1 MDAGEPVV
9 SVDTKKKELIG
20 NFKNTGRT
28 WCSEAEEVD
37 AHDFPSD
44 AECRSAPYG
53 LYDLSANRGFFNV
66 GVSADT
72 PDFAVD
78 SLVRWWRKEG
88 AGRYPKAK
96 RLLVLADSGG
106 SNGARSRVYK
116 LRLQEKFAD
125 AFGIPV
131 TVCHYPT
138 GASKWNPV
146 EHRLFSHVSNNW
158 AGKPLRSLKGMLAC
172 IRGTVTKAG
181 LKVRALL
188 TRKTYPKG
196 AKVTKKEFAA
206 IEIQRHKVCPAW
218 NYTISP
224 RKGLSDR
231 K

>member
-1 MDAGEPVV
+1 LDAGEPVV

-20 NFKNTGRT
+20 NFKNAGRT
-28 WCSEAEEVD
+28 WCSAADEVD

-44 AECRSAPYG
+44 AEFRSAPYG
-53 LYDLSANRGFFNV
+53 LYDLAANRGFFNV

-78 SLVRWWRKEG
+78 SLVRWWRKDG
-88 AGRYPKAK
+88 AGRYPKAQ

-116 LRLQEKFAD
+116 LRLQEKLAD

-172 IRGTVTKAG
+172 IRGTVTKTG
-181 LKVRALL
+181 LKVRGLL

-196 AKVTKKEFAA
+196 VNVTKKKFAG
-206 IEIQRHKVCPAW
+206 IEIQRHEVCPAW

-224 RKGLSDR
+224 RKGLIDR
-231 K
+231 M

>member
-1 MDAGEPVV
+1 MGAGDPVV

-20 NFKNTGRT
+20 NFKNAGRT
-28 WCSEAEEVD
+28 WNSKADEVD

-53 LYDLSANRGFFNV
+53 LYDVAANQGFFSV
-66 GVSADT
+66 GISADT

-88 AGRYPKAK
+88 AKRYPKAQ

-106 SNGARSRVYK
+106 SNGTRSRVYK

-172 IRGTVTKAG
+172 IRGTITKTG

-196 AKVTKKEFAA
+196 VKVTKEEFAG
-206 IEIQRHKVCPAW
+206 IEIQRHDVCPAW

-224 RKGLSDR
+224 RKRKSDR